1 MILLG
6 NRSAFILFLAVS
18 SLVLW
23 AQVSS
28 AQVPKKI
35 DRPASDPTPKPTPL
49 LSTSPASPKTTSE
62 KKVPVKSASSEK
74 KRPQPKAALAQQNWK
89 DFDLAKLPL
98 PQVSWSDA
106 KLAKGL
112 KTVSRWVLDE
122 KQAEKSSPLKNSSRL
137 YLKTWI
143 EFPDGMT
150 YEFKGGSDGKPG
162 KIPTGWER
170 DPKTLPF
177 KRASIWSQVAAFE
190 MGLQHERS
198 FELLLTPAGG
208 SPQAVTLSSKVALAG
223 DLFLMHESCKSQA
236 IFPRQITTK
245 NQSAAS
251 RGQVFLLYCVKADS
265 VGGVYLLTEL
275 GPSPDFV
282 WGKKPSPKKGQT
294 MFLSV
299 SSDDLETEIAKRIGN
314 LQWKG
319 PQSGQEVFHTIW
331 ISPENQSKRWGIS
344 VGISGTYISYS
355 ETNRPTLT
363 EGGITPKV
371 TAVFRVIPGV
381 LDIGANSFFTLIP
394 FAHQP
399 TRLNPARFLGI
410 NGRVGYR
417 LPINFANISWSV
429 SLGYYFWTMIVPSNQ
444 YGMQYLSGPQLFLT
458 GFVPFARGMGAFWYL
473 KYAVIADRF
482 MVSFVTNR
490 EFAVGGGFQF
500 SNKWKKAWSVTTDLA
515 TSAFSQDSSRSNPKG
530 FSMFNASLGF
540 QVGF

>member
-6 NRSAFILFLAVS
+6 NRFAFILVLTGC
-18 SLVLW
+18 SLSLW
-23 AQVSS
+23 AQATN
-28 AQVPKKI
+28 AQTPKKE
-35 DRPASDPTPKPTPL
+35 DQLRSDLTPKPTPRP
-49 LSTSPASPKTTSE
+49 SPSVTDSKGPRE
-62 KKVPVKSASSEK
+62 KKILVKSALSGK
-74 KRPQPKAALAQQNWK
+74 KASQPKAALPQQNWK
-89 DFDLAKLPL
+89 DFDLAKLPI
-98 PQVSWSDA
+98 PQVNWSDSN
-106 KLAKGL
+106 LGKGI

-122 KQAEKSSPLKNSSRL
+122 KQAEKSSPLMNSSRL

-150 YEFKGGSDGKPG
+150 YEFKGGSDGKVG
-162 KIPTGWER
+162 KIPPGWER

-177 KRASIWSQVAAFE
+177 KRASIWGQVAAFE
-190 MGLQHERS
+190 MGVEQERTI
-198 FELLLTPAGG
+198 ELVLTPAGG
-208 SPQAVTLSSKVALAG
+208 KPQTVTLSSKVALAA
-223 DLFLMHESCKSQA
+223 DLFLTHESCKSQA
-236 IFPRQITTK
+236 ILPRQISTK
-245 NQSAAS
+245 SQTPPS
-251 RGQVFLLYCVKADS
+251 RGQVFLLYCAKADS
-265 VGGVYLLTEL
+265 VGGIYLLTEL
-275 GPSPDFV
+275 GPAPDFV
-282 WGKKPSPKKGQT
+282 WGKKPPLKKGQT
-294 MFLSV
+294 VFLPV

-319 PQSGQEVFHTIW
+319 PQSGREVFHTIW

-371 TAVFRVIPGV
+371 TAVFRLIPGV

-394 FAHQP
+394 FANQP

-417 LPINFANISWSV
+417 LPLNFANISWSV

-482 MVSFVTNR
+482 MVSFDTNR

-500 SNKWKKAWSVTTDLA
+500 SYKWKKAWSVTTDLA